1 VALSLHGLR
10 VKIAAAAVIKY
21 SARRAA
27 WLPGGQRAV
36 LGASR
41 RIAPASGDEETGSYR
56 GLLAQMLRESV
67 DSDSVGNGSVDGN
80 SVDGVA
86 GGAPRGLIYDPIA
99 GLVLGPLT
107 AAAEVAAAE
116 RELDA
121 APGDPAHI
129 WKLGRTLFAA
139 GETTRGLELMDSAV
153 AAEPSAAKLVAL
165 AGSYRKPYIAEFEI
179 SLRLYQQAL
188 ELNPNDLRAVE
199 GIINAGARSS
209 FDWPLIW
216 SGSAQL
222 KPAKGPLAS
231 PGFWARVEPIF
242 AQEPS
247 GEEIAEAEA
256 ALESVAGEAHLL
268 HQLLLEVLIVRLQF
282 LRRFGIAAQ
291 LRDAMARNRVREL
304 RGIPLESALWLK
316 HLLGAYTHLGNT
328 GKAAAVA
335 ARPPVDTAA
344 PLTRIQLEKL
354 RADVALF
361 NGDPGPLQT
370 YTAARRAEFPVETDE
385 LMAQLVTGKRVA
397 IVGPAATQEEF
408 GELIESFDVIVRT
421 RARGPL
427 TPEDVKRSGRR
438 TDIAYYNGRDLGTM
452 WAEADD
458 AARSGTLTLAVARPF
473 YASLVTEQPAW
484 LRFSRSEFGLYF
496 RGTSLGLQRMVYD
509 LLQFAPAEIGLF
521 GADFYAGEQ
530 SYPAGYRTHAGFGP
544 DSPLNDIVMVHDL
557 AFERRLMQ
565 AFCATGV
572 LSPHGIAA
580 EVLNLTDGE
589 YLDRLERGSGLR

>member
-1 VALSLHGLR
+1 MALSLHGLR

-21 SARRAA
+21 GARRAA

-41 RIAPASGDEETGSYR
+41 RIAPSARDEETGSYR

-67 DSDSVGNGSVDGN
+67 DGASGDGGSLH
-80 SVDGVA
+80 SAA
-86 GGAPRGLIYDPIA
+86 GEAPRGLVYDPIA

-107 AAAEVAAAE
+107 AAEDVGAAE
-116 RELDA
+116 RAFDA
-121 APGDPAHI
+121 VPENPTAV
-129 WKLGRTLFAA
+129 WKLGRAFFAA
-139 GETTRGLELMDSAV
+139 GETTRGLELMDTAV

-165 AGSYRKPYIAEFEI
+165 AGSYRKPYIAEFET

-222 KPAKGPLAS
+222 KPTKGPLAS
-231 PGFWARVEPIF
+231 PALWARVEPIF

-247 GEEIAEAEA
+247 AEEIAEAEA
-256 ALESVAGEAHLL
+256 ALESMAGEAHRL
-268 HQLLLEVLIVRLQF
+268 HQLLLEVLIVRFQF

-291 LRDAMARNRVREL
+291 LRDAMAQNRVREL

-316 HLLGAYTHLGNT
+316 HLLGAYTHLGNP

-361 NGDPGPLQT
+361 SGDPGPLQT
-370 YTAARRAEFPVETDE
+370 YAAARRAEFQVETDE
-385 LMAQLVTGKRVA
+385 RMAELVTGKRVA
-397 IVGPAATQEEF
+397 IVGPAATEEEF

-421 RARGPL
+421 RARGPI
-427 TPEDVKRSGRR
+427 TPEDILRSGSR

-458 AARSGTLTLAVARPF
+458 AAQSGSLKLAVARPF
-473 YASLVTEQPAW
+473 YASLVAEKPAW

-521 GADFYAGEQ
+521 GADFYVGEQ

-544 DSPLNDIVMVHDL
+544 HSPLNDIVMVHDL

-572 LSPHGIAA
+572 LNPYGIAE
-580 EVLNLTDGE
+580 EVLNLADAE
-589 YLDRLERGSGLR
+589 YLDRLERSSGLR